1 VIRKGKMKFSH
12 CKPWKHTHM
21 GREEVQ
27 HHSFVITGFEG
38 YGFSPS
44 GTAAFLQ
51 GK

>member
-1 VIRKGKMKFSH
+1 VIRKGKIKFSH
-12 CKPWKHTHM
+12 CKPWKLIW
-21 GREEVQ
+21 GGKKYK
-27 HHSFVITGFEG
+27 HHSFLITVFEG